1 MEHKEIPSGLGK
13 PVRPLIRLFAAF
25 IGLVGLFGLGSY
37 AFLFYAGAPDIRFEF
52 KTVAVLSQFALA
64 AAYGIGIGVSGK
76 APKGV
81 LPWK

>member
-1 MEHKEIPSGLGK
+1 MGK
-13 PVRPLIRLFAAF
+13 PVRPLIRIFAAL
-25 IGLVGLFGLGSY
+25 IGLVGLFGLGLN
-37 AFLFYAGAPDIRFEF
+37 AFLFYVGAPDIRFEF
-52 KTVAVLSQFALA
+52 KTVADLSLLALA